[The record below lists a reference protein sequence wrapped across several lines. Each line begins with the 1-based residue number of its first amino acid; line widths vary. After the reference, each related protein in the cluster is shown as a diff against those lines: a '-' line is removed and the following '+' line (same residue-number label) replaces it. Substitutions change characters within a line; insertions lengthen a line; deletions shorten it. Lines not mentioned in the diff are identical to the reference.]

1 MERHATNQILMIKPV
16 GFAFN
21 AETAKNNYY
30 QQQPNTNDE
39 TLIQQTALSEFN
51 QFVDILRANGISVTV
66 FEDTISPATP
76 DSIFPNNWVSF
87 HENGHTIV
95 YPMFAENRRQEK
107 RPEIIS
113 ELVSGNNLSMT
124 KTIDLSYFEEQNQF
138 LEGTGSLILDRP
150 NKVLYAAIS
159 DRMHPTPLQKFC
171 DFMGYEAVV
180 FTAFQSVGGLRLPIY
195 HTNVM
200 MCLGKSFAVICLDSI
215 DDDNERKIVIDSLSR
230 NEKEIV
236 TISEDQVS
244 QFAGNMLEVTNDQ
257 NDRIL
262 VMSTSA
268 YNSLTSDQ
276 LQKLKEHCRIIHSD
290 ISTIEK
296 LGGGSA
302 RCMMAEVFLPQN
314 SC

>member
-30 QQQPNTNDE
+30 QQQPHTNDE
-39 TLIQQTALSEFN
+39 DLIQRTALSEFN
-51 QFVDILRANGISVTV
+51 QFVETLRANGISVTV

-87 HENGHTIV
+87 HENGHTII

-113 ELVSGNNLSMT
+113 QLVAENNFLVT
-124 KTIDLSYFEEQNQF
+124 KTTDLSYFEEQNQF

-159 DRMHPTPLQKFC
+159 DRMHPTPLKKFC
-171 DFMGYEAVV
+171 DEMGYEAVI
-180 FTAFQSVGGLRLPIY
+180 FRALQSVGGLRLPIY

-200 MCLGKSFAVICLDSI
+200 MCLGKTFAVICLDSI
-215 DDDNERKIVIDSLSR
+215 DDETERKTVINSLSR
-230 NEKEIV
+230 HKKELV
-236 TISEDQVS
+236 TITENQVS
-244 QFAGNMLEVTNDQ
+244 QFAGNMLEITNEE
-257 NDRIL
+257 NERIL

-268 YNSLTSDQ
+268 FKSLTNNQ
-276 LQKLKEHCRIIHSD
+276 MQKLEKHCRIVHSD

-302 RCMMAEVFLPQN
+302 RCMMAEIFLPHH
-314 SC
+314 S